1 MLPIRHSRAGGNPGV
16 FKSINSMDKIR
27 NPNSEIP
34 NLTIHPVILAVPEE
48 VGDFKPRDRVKFL
61 SRHARLA
68 LKLSAQKSKMQ
79 LGELKQDENGAPL
92 PFNDIYWSITHKTQY
107 VGGVVAP
114 TPIGIDIERIREC
127 SRGLFAK
134 TAGDREWAL
143 DETEKNSLIT
153 FFRYWTSKEALVKT
167 SGSGLKDLLKCQVT
181 RIIDDRH
188 LKIRYS
194 DREWLIEHFYFDQ
207 HIASIT
213 QDAYQIEWTLE

>member
-1 MLPIRHSRAGGNPGV
+1 MSHELNTSA
-16 FKSINSMDKIR
+16 FR
-27 NPNSEIP
+27 NQI
-34 NLTIHPVILAVPEE
+34 LYPVILAVPAE
-48 VGDFKPRDRVKFL
+48 VTDFKPRDRVKFL

-68 LKLSAQKSKMQ
+68 LKQSARKSSVR

-92 PFNDIYWSITHKTQY
+92 PHGGLYWSVTHKTQY

-114 TPIGIDIERIREC
+114 APIGIDIERIREC

-143 DETEKNSLIT
+143 AEPEKNSLIT

-167 SGSGLKDLLKCQVT
+167 SGSGLKDLLKCRVT
-181 RIIDDRH
+181 RVIDDRH
-188 LKIRYS
+188 LQIRYK

-207 HIASIT
+207 HLASIT
-213 QDAYQIEWTLE
+213 QNTYRVEWTLS

>member
-1 MLPIRHSRAGGNPGV
+1 MA
-16 FKSINSMDKIR
+16 
-27 NPNSEIP
+27 SEKFHIP
-34 NLTIHPVILAVPEE
+34 HAAFGTQIIHPVILSVPTE
-48 VGDFKPRDRVKFL
+48 VGDFKPRNRVQFL
-61 SRHARLA
+61 SRHARQA
-68 LKLSAQKSKMQ
+68 LKRSAQKSKIR
-79 LGELKQDENGAPL
+79 LGELKQDDNGAPL
-92 PFNDIYWSITHKTQY
+92 PCNNIYWSITHKKQY

-134 TAGDREWAL
+134 TAGEREWAL
-143 DETEKNSLIT
+143 ADSENNPLIT

-188 LKIRYS
+188 LQIRYAN
-194 DREWLIEHFYFDQ
+194 REWRIEHFYFDE

-213 QDAYQIEWTLE
+213 QDSYQVDWTLE

>member
-1 MLPIRHSRAGGNPGV
+1 MASEKFRIPHSAFRIPI
-16 FKSINSMDKIR
+16 IY
-27 NPNSEIP
+27 
-34 NLTIHPVILAVPEE
+34 PVILAVPVE

-68 LKLSAQKSKMQ
+68 LKLSARKSNIR
-79 LGELKQDENGAPL
+79 LGELKQAENGAPL
-92 PFNDIYWSITHKTQY
+92 PQNDIYWSITHTTQY

-134 TAGDREWAL
+134 TAADREWNLA
-143 DETEKNSLIT
+143 DPEENSLTT

-167 SGSGLKDLLKCQVT
+167 SGSGLKDLLKCRVT

-188 LKIRYS
+188 LQISYT

-207 HIASIT
+207 HLASIT
-213 QDAYQIEWTLE
+213 QNTYPIEWTVE

>member
-1 MLPIRHSRAGGNPGV
+1 MPSNKFHIPHSDFHIQVIYP
-16 FKSINSMDKIR
+16 F
-27 NPNSEIP
+27 
-34 NLTIHPVILAVPEE
+34 ILAVPEE
-48 VGDFKPRDRVKFL
+48 VGDYKPRERVKFL
-61 SRHARLA
+61 SRHARRA
-68 LKLSAQKSKMQ
+68 LEKSAEISSLRIDRLEK
-79 LGELKQDENGAPL
+79 DENGAPL

-143 DETEKNSLIT
+143 AGPEKNSLIT

-167 SGSGLKDLLKCQVT
+167 SGSGLKDLLKCRVT
-181 RIIDDRH
+181 RVIDDRH
-188 LKIRYS
+188 LQIRYK

-207 HIASIT
+207 HLASIT
-213 QDAYQIEWTLE
+213 QNTYRVEWTLS

>member
-1 MLPIRHSRAGGNPGV
+1 MPS
-16 FKSINSMDKIR
+16 NSIR
-27 NPNSEIP
+27 NPESEIR
-34 NLTIHPVILAVPEE
+34 NRKIYPVILAVPAE

-61 SRHARLA
+61 SRHARQA
-68 LKLSAQKSKMQ
+68 LKLSARKSNIR
-79 LGELKQDENGAPL
+79 LGELKQAENGAPL
-92 PFNDIYWSITHKTQY
+92 PQDGAYWSVTHKTQY

-143 DETEKNSLIT
+143 AAGENNSLIT

-167 SGSGLKDLLKCQVT
+167 SGSGLKDLLKCRVT

-188 LKIRYS
+188 LQISYT

-207 HIASIT
+207 HLASIT
-213 QDAYQIEWTLE
+213 QNTYQIEWTLN

>member
-16 FKSINSMDKIR
+16 FKSINSMDKIP
-27 NPNSEIP
+27 NPKSQIP

-48 VGDFKPRDRVKFL
+48 VGDFKPRDRIKFL

-79 LGELKQDENGAPL
+79 LDELKQAENGAPL

-143 DETEKNSLIT
+143 GEAEKNSLLT
-153 FFRYWTSKEALVKT
+153 FFRYWTAKEALVKT

-194 DREWLIEHFYFDQ
+194 DREWLIENFYFDQ

>member
-1 MLPIRHSRAGGNPGV
+1 MSARSG
-16 FKSINSMDKIR
+16 D
-27 NPNSEIP
+27 SE
-34 NLTIHPVILAVPEE
+34 
-48 VGDFKPRDRVKFL
+48 
-61 SRHARLA
+61 
-68 LKLSAQKSKMQ
+68 
-79 LGELKQDENGAPL
+79 
-92 PFNDIYWSITHKTQY
+92 HKTQY

-143 DETEKNSLIT
+143 ADAEINSLLT

>member
-1 MLPIRHSRAGGNPGV
+1 MPSKEFRIPHSAFPIQ
-16 FKSINSMDKIR
+16 KIY
-27 NPNSEIP
+27 
-34 NLTIHPVILAVPEE
+34 PVILTVPAE
-48 VGDFKPRDRVKFL
+48 VADFKPRDRVKFL
-61 SRHARLA
+61 SRHARQA
-68 LKLSAQKSKMQ
+68 LKLSARKSNIR

-92 PFNDIYWSITHKTQY
+92 PQNDIYWSITHKTQY

-114 TPIGIDIERIREC
+114 TPIGIDIERIRDC
-127 SRGLFAK
+127 SPGLFAK

-143 DETEKNSLIT
+143 GEAEKNSLLT

-181 RIIDDRH
+181 RVIDDRH

-213 QDAYQIEWTLE
+213 QDAYQIEWALE

>member
-1 MLPIRHSRAGGNPGV
+1 MPS
-16 FKSINSMDKIR
+16 NSIR
-27 NPNSEIP
+27 NPKSEIP
-34 NLTIHPVILAVPEE
+34 NPTIYPVILAVPVE

-68 LKLSAQKSKMQ
+68 LNLSAQKSNLP
-79 LGELKQDENGAPL
+79 LGDLKQDENGAPL
-92 PFNDIYWSITHKTQY
+92 PSNDIYWSITHKTQY

-114 TPIGIDIERIREC
+114 APIGIDIERIREC
-127 SRGLFAK
+127 APGLFAK
-134 TAGDREWAL
+134 TAGDQEWAL
-143 DETEKNSLIT
+143 AEPEKDSFRT

-188 LKIRYS
+188 LQIRYA
-194 DREWLIEHFYFDQ
+194 DRQWRIEHFYFDQ

-213 QDAYQIEWTLE
+213 QNTSKIEWELPLPE

>member
-1 MLPIRHSRAGGNPGV
+1 
-16 FKSINSMDKIR
+16 MDKIR
-27 NPNSEIP
+27 NPKSQIP
-34 NLTIHPVILAVPEE
+34 NPTIYPVILAVPEE
-48 VGDFKPRDRVKFL
+48 VGGFKPRDRVKFL

-68 LKLSAQKSKMQ
+68 LKLSAQKSKIQ
-79 LGELKQDENGAPL
+79 LGELKQDETGAPL
-92 PFNDIYWSITHKTQY
+92 PFNDIYWSITHKPRY

-134 TAGDREWAL
+134 TAGDREWNLA
-143 DETEKNSLIT
+143 DAERSSLLT

-181 RIIDDRH
+181 RVIDDWH
-188 LKIRYS
+188 IQIRYT

-207 HIASIT
+207 HVSSIT
-213 QDAYQIEWTLE
+213 QDTYQIEWTLE

>member
-1 MLPIRHSRAGGNPGV
+1 
-16 FKSINSMDKIR
+16 MDKIR
-27 NPNSEIP
+27 NP
-34 NLTIHPVILAVPEE
+34 TIYPVILAVPEE

-68 LKLSAQKSKMQ
+68 LKRSARRSNLP
-79 LGELKQDENGAPL
+79 LGELRQDENGAPL
-92 PFNDIYWSITHKTQY
+92 PSNNVYWSITHKTQY

-127 SRGLFAK
+127 SPGLYAK
-134 TAGDREWAL
+134 TAGEPEWAL
-143 DETEKNSLIT
+143 VSPDNPSLIT

-167 SGSGLKDLLKCQVT
+167 SGTGLRDLLKCQVT

-188 LKIRYS
+188 LELSYS
-194 DREWLIEHFYFDQ
+194 ERQWLIEHLFFDR

-213 QDAYQIEWTLE
+213 QDSYHIEWIRE

>member
-1 MLPIRHSRAGGNPGV
+1 MPSKEFRIPHSAFR
-16 FKSINSMDKIR
+16 ILKIY
-27 NPNSEIP
+27 
-34 NLTIHPVILAVPEE
+34 PVILAVPAE
-48 VGDFKPRDRVKFL
+48 VADFKPRDRVQFL

-68 LKLSAQKSKMQ
+68 LKLSARKSKIR
-79 LGELKQDENGAPL
+79 LGELKQAENGAPV
-92 PFNDIYWSITHKTQY
+92 PQNDIYWSITHKTQY

-143 DETEKNSLIT
+143 AETEKNSLIT

-167 SGSGLKDLLKCQVT
+167 SGSGLKDLLKCRVT

-188 LKIRYS
+188 LQISYS

-207 HIASIT
+207 HLASIT
-213 QDAYQIEWTLE
+213 QNTYQIEWTLN

>member
-1 MLPIRHSRAGGNPGV
+1 
-16 FKSINSMDKIR
+16 MDKIR
-27 NPNSEIP
+27 NRKIY
-34 NLTIHPVILAVPEE
+34 PVILAVPAK

-61 SRHARLA
+61 SRHARQA
-68 LKLSAQKSKMQ
+68 LRLSAQKSNMP

-92 PFNDIYWSITHKTQY
+92 PSNDIYWSITHKTHY
-107 VGGVVAP
+107 VGGAVAP
-114 TPIGIDIERIREC
+114 APIGIDIERIREC
-127 SRGLFAK
+127 APGLFAK

-143 DETEKNSLIT
+143 ADPDKDSFLT

-167 SGSGLKDLLKCQVT
+167 SGSGLKDLLKCQVI

-194 DREWLIEHFYFDQ
+194 GREWLIEHFYFDQ

-213 QDAYQIEWTLE
+213 QNKYQIEWALE